1 MAFNLGRFLGG
12 MVGLD
17 PARQAADPALPPLAP
32 GIAPPVAGGDE
43 ILVTGSRPSVRGPDA
58 PVMGNTNYQEEA
70 QSAMA
75 AAPQRKGLFGT
86 KGTLRDI
93 LGVVGD
99 AFLVQ
104 SGNKAVYAPRREQE
118 RMGDAMAGFT
128 ADPVGAMERMAYAG
142 FGDAAAELQNNQ
154 ATQELRLAQ
163 QESLAA
169 GRQSMVDERDFKRR
183 EAGINRVARWARG
196 GVPYTTLVK
205 GAAQYGI
212 DEAMLAEMG
221 VTPDMTDEQR
231 RQFAAGDTTVYQQ
244 EQLPIAR
251 ERVDIARQNA
261 DANTTR
267 ANRPPQGRAAPQP
280 TSASIAAPLLD
291 KVQRGIKLTP
301 GEEQVLRRTGY
312 APDRG
317 KGTARRAPPPLP
329 PGFQRR

>member
-17 PARQAADPALPPLAP
+17 AVRQANDPAMQSLPPGAGAP
-32 GIAPPVAGGDE
+32 LEEDQ
-43 ILVTGSRPSVRGPDA
+43 ILVTGTRPSVRGAEA
-58 PVMGNTNYQEEA
+58 PMMGNTNYQEEA
-70 QSAMA
+70 QSALE

-93 LGVVGD
+93 LGIVGD

-104 SGNKAVYAPRREQE
+104 SGNKPVYAPQREREQ
-118 RMGDAMAGFT
+118 MGDAMSGFT
-128 ADPVGAMERMAYAG
+128 ADPTGAMERMAYAG
-142 FGDAAAELQNNQ
+142 YGDAAAELQNNQ
-154 ATQELRLAQ
+154 ATQQLRAAQ

-196 GVPYTTLVK
+196 GVPYATLVK

-212 DEAMLAEMG
+212 DEQMLAEMG

-244 EQLPIAR
+244 EQLPLA
-251 ERVDIARQNA
+251 ERRVAASESQAQSSRI
-261 DANTTR
+261 R
-267 ANRPPQGRAAPQP
+267 AERPPQGRSAPQP
-280 TSASIAAPLLD
+280 TSASIAAPLLA
-291 KVQRGIKLTP
+291 KVQRGERLTA
-301 GEEQVLRRTGY
+301 GEEETLRRTGY
-312 APDRG
+312 SPDRG
-317 KGTARRAPPPLP
+317 RPARRGPPALP
-329 PGFQRR
+329 PRFQRR